1 MPITSETTLSKV
13 QSLKLPTKVDVVVV
27 GAGLAGYCAAL
38 EAAVCGAQVVLLEK
52 QLHSGGSTVI
62 SGGFMA
68 FAGTRLQSAMGLQ
81 DYDELLLRD
90 LRVVGGPEADEAL
103 LEVYVRQQRGLYD
116 WLTAFGVRFESLEH
130 SAGQSVARSHQTDP
144 QALID
149 TLAGQLRLHASVQVV
164 MGVEMVSLIRCVS
177 GGPVTGLTFRASGT
191 LHQLDCEGGIVLASG
206 GFSRSEALL
215 SLFAPAQAGAVRIGG
230 EGNTGDGLR
239 QAWKLG
245 AGLRD
250 MGQIRGTFGTHP
262 DCGPE
267 RHEILLAFY
276 LGAIIVNQQ
285 GRRFIDES
293 RSYKQ
298 LGDAALQQSQCLAFQ
313 LFDRQ
318 VMEKSATGV
327 PLFDLQQALDR
338 GLLRQA
344 ETLDELACQCGLDEV
359 ALRATVAAYNAGV
372 DSGHDEFG
380 RDGLC
385 HHVGLRTRIDQAPFF
400 AYLSTTV
407 VLATY
412 CGLDIDTETRV
423 RDVDGDVINGLYA
436 AGEVAGG
443 FHGRSYMTGTSLGKA
458 AIFGRIAGRQ
468 AAWRALGGP

>member
-1 MPITSETTLSKV
+1 MTPKTTFPV
-13 QSLKLPTKVDVVVV
+13 ARSLTLPMKVDVVVV

-38 EAAVCGAQVVLLEK
+38 EAAVCGAHVVLLEK
-52 QLHSGGSTVI
+52 QLHSGGSTVL

-68 FAGTRLQSAMGLQ
+68 FAGTLLQSAMGLQ
-81 DYDELLLRD
+81 DNDDLLLHD

-103 LEVYVRQQRGLYD
+103 LAVYVRQQRGLYH
-116 WLTAFGVRFESLEH
+116 WLTALGVRFDSLEH
-130 SAGQSVARSHQTDP
+130 SAGQSVARSHQTGT

-149 TLAGQLRLHASVQVV
+149 TLAGQLQLHARVQVV
-164 MGVEMVSLIRCVS
+164 MGAAMVSLIRRVS
-177 GGPVTGLTFRASGT
+177 GGPVTGLTFRAGGE
-191 LHQLDCEGGIVLASG
+191 LHQLDCKGGIVLASG

-215 SLFAPAQAGAVRIGG
+215 SFFAPAQADAVRIGG
-230 EGNTGDGLR
+230 GGNTGDGLR

-285 GRRFIDES
+285 GHRFIDES

-298 LGDAALQQSQCLAFQ
+298 LGDAVLQQSQCLAFQ
-313 LFDRQ
+313 LFDQQ
-318 VMEKSATGV
+318 VMAQSAAGV

-344 ETLDELACQCGLDEV
+344 KTLDELANQCGLDAV
-359 ALRATVAAYNAGV
+359 ALFETVASYNAGV
-372 DSGHDEFG
+372 DSDQDEFG

-385 HHVGLRTRIDQAPFF
+385 HHAGVRTRIDQAPFY

-412 CGLDIDTETRV
+412 CGLDIDAETRV
-423 RDVDGDVINGLYA
+423 RDVDGDVIAGLYA
-436 AGEVAGG
+436 AGEVTGG
-443 FHGRSYMTGTSLGKA
+443 FHGRSYMTGTSLAKA

-468 AAWRALGGP
+468 AAWRALGEP

>member
-1 MPITSETTLSKV
+1 MA
-13 QSLKLPTKVDVVVV
+13 VV

-38 EAAVCGAQVVLLEK
+38 EAADCGARVVLLEK
-52 QLHSGGSTVI
+52 QAAGGGSTVL

-68 FAGTRLQSAMGLQ
+68 FAGTPLQTAAGLH
-81 DYDELLLRD
+81 DDNELLHRD
-90 LRVVGGPEADEAL
+90 LRAVGGPEADEAL
-103 LEVYVRQQRGLYD
+103 LAVYVREQRGLYD
-116 WLTAFGVRFESLEH
+116 WLTARGARFVALEH
-130 SAGQSVARSHQTDP
+130 SAGQSVARSHQTGT

-149 TLAGQLRLHASVQVV
+149 TLAARLKTHASAQVV
-164 MGVEMVSLIRCVS
+164 MRATMVSLTRREP
-177 GGPVTGLTFRASGT
+177 GGPVTGLAFRAGDEARTIDCSG
-191 LHQLDCEGGIVLASG
+191 GVVLASG

-215 SLFAPAQAGAVRIGG
+215 TLFAPAQAGALRIGG
-230 EGNTGDGLR
+230 AGNTGDGLR

-245 AGLRD
+245 ADMRD

-262 DCGPE
+262 DCSPE

-293 RSYKQ
+293 KSYKQ
-298 LGDAALQQSQCLAFQ
+298 LGDAGLQQSQGLAFQ
-313 LFDRQ
+313 LFDQQ
-318 VMEKSATGV
+318 VMAQSAPCV

-338 GLLRQA
+338 GLLKRA
-344 ETLDELACQCGLDEV
+344 DTLEDLAHQCGLKADV
-359 ALRATVAAYNAGV
+359 LKDTVARYNAGV
-372 DSGHDEFG
+372 DSGQDEFG

-385 HHVGLRTRIDQAPFF
+385 HHSGVRTRIDQAPFY

-412 CGLDIDTETRV
+412 CGLDVDAETRV
-423 RDVDGDVINGLYA
+423 RDVDGDVIAGLYA

-458 AIFGRIAGRQ
+458 AIFGRIAGRN
-468 AAWRALGGP
+468 AARRALGKA